1 MSFKWCLKFVG
12 VAAVGGLL
20 VIGEVLAQQPTIAE
34 ARLTRSIHA
43 GNKAKTAPLP
53 SALFLPNANQ
63 QTLLNQAYLDA
74 LSILREDNSCS
85 AFYGGPLAIESLN
98 RLKEQLVLKHL
109 DDTVVVR
116 MTGETMKVTNLR
128 YRLTS
133 YRLFDKAELNLDGPF
148 YRVSPSH
155 PHRIIGRFRPNTRE
169 ARVTILLHELGH
181 LIETPDKQWLLP
193 NDGTDERLSDENTA
207 RVIAVC
213 GRQIR
218 SLRRII
224 IEPQE
229 QSPGLHETAPSIAGI
244 VAVSYFTGWT
254 EGAM

>member
-1 MSFKWCLKFVG
+1 MAFKWCLKFVG

-20 VIGEVLAQQPTIAE
+20 TIGEVLAQQPTIAE
-34 ARLTRSIHA
+34 AGSTKSIHA
-43 GNKAKTAPLP
+43 SNKAKTAPAP
-53 SALFLPNANQ
+53 ATLFLPNANQ
-63 QTLLNQAYLDA
+63 LTLLNQAYLDA
-74 LSILREDNSCS
+74 VSILKEDNSCS

-116 MTGETMKVTNLR
+116 MIGETVKIINLR
-128 YRLTS
+128 YALTS

-148 YRVSPSH
+148 YRVSPSN
-155 PHRIIGRFRPNTRE
+155 PHRIIGGFRPNTRE

-181 LIETPDKQWLLP
+181 LIARPDKQWLLP
-193 NDGTDERLSDENTA
+193 NDGTDERLSDENTT

-218 SLRRII
+218 SLRRISKSERI
-224 IEPQE
+224 
-229 QSPGLHETAPSIAGI
+229 S
-244 VAVSYFTGWT
+244 
-254 EGAM
+254 

>member
-20 VIGEVLAQQPTIAE
+20 TIAEVQAQQPTISDGLTKSIQ
-34 ARLTRSIHA
+34 AR
-43 GNKAKTAPLP
+43 NKPKTASLP
-53 SALFLPNANQ
+53 ALFLPNANQ
-63 QTLLNQAYLDA
+63 QTLLNQAYQDA
-74 LSILREDNSCS
+74 LSILKEDNSCS
-85 AFYGGPLAIESLN
+85 GFYGGPLAIEPLN

-116 MTGETMKVTNLR
+116 MTGETVKVTNLR

-148 YRVSPSH
+148 YRISPSH
-155 PHRIIGRFRPNTRE
+155 PRRIIGGFRPNTRK

-181 LIETPDKQWLLP
+181 LIQRPDKQWLLP

-218 SLRRII
+218 RLRLEASDGSL
-224 IEPQE
+224 
-229 QSPGLHETAPSIAGI
+229 SIT
-244 VAVSYFTGWT
+244 AVSTSPHA
-254 EGAM
+254 AMGRPSSTSTPYWNKFE